1 MVRTP
6 PRLLLAAAPLTL
18 LLGGWQ
24 LAPAE
29 QHDAETTKPADG
41 IAYTEETPKPE
52 RIDRT
57 DNPDEL
63 YDPHEIDQLE
73 RPDGN
78 GESAVPET
86 TENTSGDEGADR
98 PGGSYDPNEIDRPG
112 EGQSSGEEQSSG
124 NDQPSGEAERPGNTA
139 EPGDTAKPG
148 EASDLDKVERILRL
162 TNEARGRADCPDLRL
177 NETLN
182 DAARRH
188 STQMA
193 RQDYL
198 GHRSADGADHINRA
212 KRAGYPSVYVGE
224 NVAAGNADAAK
235 TFRQWMN
242 SPEHRRNILNCSF
255 TELGVGYASDRDS
268 RWTHYWTQ
276 MFGKTDS
283 AE

>member
-29 QHDAETTKPADG
+29 QHNAETTKPAEG
-41 IAYTEETPKPE
+41 IAYTEEAPQPE
-52 RIDRT
+52 RSDRIDG
-57 DNPDEL
+57 NDEL

-73 RPDGN
+73 PPNGN
-78 GESAVPET
+78 GDSAVPGT
-86 TENTSGDEGADR
+86 TENTSGNER
-98 PGGSYDPNEIDRPG
+98 PDKPGDTYDPNEIDRPG
-112 EGQSSGEEQSSG
+112 EAQPSGET
-124 NDQPSGEAERPGNTA
+124 QPSGEAQRPGNTA
-139 EPGDTAKPG
+139 EPD
-148 EASDLDKVERILRL
+148 EADGLDKAERILRL

-188 STQMA
+188 SAQMA

-198 GHRSADGADHINRA
+198 GHRGTDGADHINRA

-242 SPEHRRNILNCSF
+242 SPEHRQNILNCSF

-283 AE
+283 TK